1 MLVKIRD
8 VFRKYKILSLWLVA
22 FLVAAVFAVIGIIGV
37 TQQKKETI
45 EVEATVVEVKTEVDE
60 FDDTTSY
67 SVYVDYVDEDG
78 VNHVH
83 ILWPKN
89 TDKYKVGD
97 VITVKY
103 DVANPG
109 DLVEDSKVVSLI
121 FAIVGVAL
129 AVVSVVVIVITIKK
143 KSLNEYNK
151 VDMSQASQEQIEEI
165 KNNNEPV
172 HTYYF
177 KHTGKLNQ
185 SYILE
190 DEESTPRME
199 ARCDKIGVLSKY
211 QFTFVNHINGRNTP
225 HEVTHVTKVEHDDMI
240 TSSNFKIDGMNCWE
254 FIGKKGYSLDPSI
267 TFSDLTYKV
276 YHYGINV
283 GEISL
288 AMLKSTI
295 KEAPKNSVFKV
306 DCKESDLEQFFYICF
321 VMERTKS
328 A

>member
-8 VFRKYKILSLWLVA
+8 VFRKYKILSFWLVA
-22 FLVAAVFAVIGIIGV
+22 FLVAVVFAVIGIIGV
-37 TQQKKETI
+37 VQPKKETI
-45 EVEATVVEVKTEVDE
+45 EVEATVVEVITEVDE

-67 SVYVDYVDEDG
+67 SVYVNYTDEDG
-78 VNHVH
+78 IPHVH
-83 ILWPKN
+83 VLWPKSTN
-89 TDKYKVGD
+89 KYKAGD

-151 VDMSQASQEQIEEI
+151 VDMSQVSQEQIEEI

-177 KHTGKLNQ
+177 KYTGKLNQ

-190 DEESTPRME
+190 DEENTPRME
-199 ARCDKIGVLSKY
+199 ARCDKMGIVSKY
-211 QFTFVNHINGRNTP
+211 QFTFVNHLTGRKTP
-225 HEVTHVTKVEHDDMI
+225 HEVTHVTKVEHDNMI
-240 TSSNFKIDGMNCWE
+240 TSSNFKIDGVNCWE
-254 FIGKKGYSLDPSI
+254 FIGQKGYSLDPSI
-267 TFSDLTYKV
+267 TFSDLNYKV

-283 GEISL
+283 GEISIV
-288 AMLKSTI
+288 ALKSTF
-295 KEAPKNSVFKV
+295 KEAPKNSAFKV
-306 DCKESDLEQFFYICF
+306 CCKESDLEPFFYICF

-328 A
+328 